1 MRKRAG
7 KDKLIIKGGVGKQ
20 AMDELTSDDDD
31 VYGYYQQSTDI
42 PVEEQVYENQID
54 DHTDE
59 DSQDEMIEDYKIRAK
74 QRKEALLREQQE
86 SIDQQ
91 EQIITFTQQH

>member
-1 MRKRAG
+1 MRKSAG
-7 KDKLIIKGGVGKQ
+7 KDKLIIKEGVGKQ

-31 VYGYYQQSTDI
+31 AYGYYQQSTDI
-42 PVEEQVYENQID
+42 PVEEQVYENQVD
-54 DHTDE
+54 DHSDE
-59 DSQDEMIEDYKIRAK
+59 DSQDKMIEDYKIRAK

-91 EQIITFTQQH
+91 EQIIAYTQQH